1 MADRLDLDIVTPERR
16 VLHTE
21 AAEVTAPGTVG
32 EFGVLPG
39 HVPFVTS
46 LKPGVLGYRD
56 AEGGPARAFAVGSG
70 LVEIAEDK
78 VTVLV
83 DRCEAAEDIDRVAA
97 KAERDRAAARVKELQ
112 PNDPGMAEAVS
123 ALEMAEARV
132 LAAAKVFVG

>member
-1 MADRLDLDIVTPERR
+1 MADRLELDIVTPERR
-16 VLHTE
+16 VLQAQ

-46 LKPGVLGYRD
+46 LKAGVLAYRD
-56 AEGGPARAFAVGSG
+56 AEGGPAHAFAVGSG

-83 DRCEAAEDIDRVAA
+83 DRCEAAEDIDRAA
-97 KAERDRAAARVKELQ
+97 AEAERDQAAARVKALQ
-112 PNDPGMAEAVS
+112 PNDPGMDEAVS

-132 LAAAKVFVG
+132 LAAAKAIV